1 MIDHEYQSHKKMID
15 SELNHIMDMED
26 RKSKGLIGETYIKLA
41 EIMESKERADS
52 CVGQTQTYI
61 EHVTS
66 II

>member
-26 RKSKGLIGETYIKLA
+26 RKSKGLIGETYTKLA